1 MYISYSQ
8 RIIFPQEI
16 NTVKAAVKPN
26 RFKIASRYVLVDRK
40 SRCGGQFV
48 FLFKPQTRGGHSLPP
63 YFPLLAKAGEQGHLN
78 FEAFCPALPCKRIF
92 LAGLGVVKTQ

>member
-8 RIIFPQEI
+8 SIILPQEI
-16 NTVKAAVKPN
+16 DSVKAAVKPN

-40 SRCGGQFV
+40 CGCGRQFV
-48 FLFKPQTRGGHSLPP
+48 FLFKPQTRGGHSLHP
-63 YFPLLAKAGEQGHLN
+63 YLPLLAKTGEQGHLN
-78 FEAFCPALPCKRIF
+78 FEAFCHALPCKRIF